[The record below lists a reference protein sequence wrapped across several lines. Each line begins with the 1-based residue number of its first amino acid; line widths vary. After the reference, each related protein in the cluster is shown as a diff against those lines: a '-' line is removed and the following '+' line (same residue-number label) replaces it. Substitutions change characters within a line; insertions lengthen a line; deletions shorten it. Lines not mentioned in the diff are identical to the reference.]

1 MHLKPFTTFG
11 FSLLSYLPCALSL
24 SQDTSWQQYVIA
36 PESRT
41 VSPAKVLSTTGNVT
55 NANSLLNSSGGITTL
70 TRPSSSSTIPTILL
84 DFGLNIVGHV
94 QIDFAGASS
103 NNPGIGL
110 AFSET
115 LEYLTD
121 VSDFTRSNNGDTI
134 TNGVDYHAVPAG
146 TSSWTDTWGCSHGS
160 QVCADGIHGFRYLKI
175 SLNATASDAPYA
187 EPTGTIEISK
197 LSLNFSAFLG
207 TPDTYSG
214 WFECSDDQ
222 LNQFWYN
229 AAYTNE
235 MCIDTFR
242 ANEVDPR
249 NAQSSSLLGKQ
260 VIFDGAKRDR
270 DPYVGDI
277 AVSGRTTYLTHT
289 SASIA
294 ARNVLADLADHQR
307 SSDGW
312 IPPASING
320 YTLPLYDY
328 PLWWVTSS
336 WDYILYSGDLNYA
349 QTYYPNLISVLDG
362 AYYANTTSATG
373 LLSKPTT
380 NTGDYAFL
388 GRYGAITYNNAL
400 YVLAL
405 QAGAAIASTQNDN
418 STATRWLSRAATASA
433 AINTQLWDSSAGA
446 YLDDSDDSTRH
457 AQDGNALAVLAGI
470 ANTSRAVSA
479 LTYMANHTALP
490 YGNAFMDT
498 NALVPDGTERVYA
511 FISYFDIS
519 ARFLSNLAASALDE
533 ITRLYGW
540 MGTHDPSSTCWE
552 GISTGGSM
560 YEGAF
565 TSAAHGWSTGVV
577 PALSNYVLGILPTA
591 PGFAQW
597 SVKPYPATLAWAKG
611 QVGTPAGAL
620 SVSWAAQGSG
630 GEGFQLNVT
639 TPAGT
644 MGEVAVPV
652 GAASAT
658 VTVDEQVAWDGK
670 EGVKYNATYGGGYVT
685 LQGVSS
691 GTHVVQVSGG

>member
-1 MHLKPFTTFG
+1 MHLKSLALLAI
-11 FSLLSYLPCALSL
+11 SLLSYLPYAS

-41 VSPAKVLSTTGNVT
+41 VSPAKVHSTTGNVT
-55 NANSLLNSSGGITTL
+55 NANGLLSNGSGITTL
-70 TRPSSSSTIPTILL
+70 TRLSSSSTIPTIVL
-84 DFGLNIVGHV
+84 DFGLNIVGHIEV
-94 QIDFAGASS
+94 DFAGASS
-103 NNPGIGL
+103 NNPGLGL

-121 VSDFTRSNNGDTI
+121 ISDFTRSDNGDTI
-134 TNGVDYHAVPAG
+134 TNGIDYHAVPAG
-146 TSSWTDTWGCSHGS
+146 VSSWTDSWGCSHGS
-160 QVCADGIHGFRYLKI
+160 QVCADGIHGFRYLRI
-175 SLNATASDAPYA
+175 SLNASASDAPYA
-187 EPTGTIEISK
+187 EPTGTIQISR

-249 NAQSSSLLGKQ
+249 NAQSSSILGKQ

-270 DPYVGDI
+270 DPYVGDV
-277 AVSGRTTYLTHT
+277 AVSGRTIYLTHT

-312 IPPASING
+312 IPPASINN

-328 PLWWVTSS
+328 PLWWVTAS
-336 WDYILYSGDLNYA
+336 WDYILYSGDMGYA
-349 QTYYPNLISVLDG
+349 SDYYPNLISVLDG

-388 GRYGAITYNNAL
+388 NRYGIITYNNAL

-418 STATRWLSRAATASA
+418 STATRWLSRAATVSA

-446 YLDDSDDSTRH
+446 YLDDADDSTRH
-457 AQDGNALAVLAGI
+457 AQDGNALAVLGGI
-470 ANTSRAVSA
+470 ANSTRAISA
-479 LTYMANHTALP
+479 LTYMANHTTLP

-498 NALVPDGTERVYA
+498 NALVPDGTTRVYA

-519 ARFLSNLAASALDE
+519 ARFAAGLAASALDE
-533 ITRLYGW
+533 ITQLYGW
-540 MGTHDPSSTCWE
+540 MMTHDPSSTFWE
-552 GISTGGSM
+552 GISTNGTM
-560 YEGAF
+560 YEAGF

-577 PALSNYVLGILPTA
+577 PALSNYVLGVVPTA
-591 PGFAQW
+591 PGFARW
-597 SVKPYPATLAWAKG
+597 SVKPYPVALAWARG
-611 QVGTPAGAL
+611 RVGTPGGAL
-620 SVSWAAQGSG
+620 DVSWAAG
-630 GEGFQLNVT
+630 
-639 TPAGT
+639 
-644 MGEVAVPV
+644 
-652 GAASAT
+652 
-658 VTVDEQVAWDGK
+658 
-670 EGVKYNATYGGGYVT
+670 
-685 LQGVSS
+685 
-691 GTHVVQVSGG
+691 